1 MDKIKNKV
9 LIMSGKGG
17 VGKTT
22 IAVNLAYALSRMN
35 FKVGLLDVDIHGP
48 NVPKMLDLS
57 QEKLTSS
64 KDKIVPLK
72 KDNLKVVSL
81 GFMLNKSDSV
91 IWRGPMKHN
100 LIKQFINDVEWG
112 NLDFLIIDFPPGT
125 GDEAISVSQL
135 LSNITGTVI
144 VSMPQQVSL
153 IDVERSIDFSRKVNI
168 PIVGIIENMS
178 GSIFGEGTVK
188 GFAKSLN
195 VDFLGSLGLNEKI
208 RISGDEGKPFVI
220 QDSDSK
226 KSFEPIVKKIVG
238 FCEGKK

>member
-188 GFAKSLN
+188 VFAKSLN

-208 RISGDEGKPFVI
+208 RISGDEGKPFII

-226 KSFEPIVKKIVG
+226 RSFEPIVKKIIG
-238 FCEGKK
+238 FCERKK